1 MDCFRISVVV
11 PIYNEE
17 ESLRECNNRLLNV
30 LDNIQS
36 DYEIIYVNDGSKDTS
51 LTILKELAKNNKK
64 IKVLSFSRNFGHQA
78 AVSAGI
84 EHSKGNCVVLIDG
97 DLQDPPELISDM
109 ISKWNEGFDVVY
121 GKRSK
126 RNGETWFKKISA
138 KMFYRT
144 INQVSD
150 IDIPKDTGDFRLM
163 DRRVVDAFLKMPE
176 KNRFIRGMVS
186 WVGFNQV
193 AIEYERDKRYA
204 GITKYPI
211 KKMINFA
218 KDGIVSFSKKPLKF
232 ITQAGLC
239 FISLSII
246 MLMTM
251 SIVIGFKGYEW
262 LLIINSIMFFSG
274 IQMFSLGIIGEYIGR
289 IYDEAKD
296 RPLYIVKDSIN
307 IE

>member
-84 EHSKGNCVVLIDG
+84 EHSKGDCVVLIDG

-176 KNRFIRGMVS
+176 KKRFIRGMVS

>member
-84 EHSKGNCVVLIDG
+84 EHSKGDCVVLIDG

-211 KKMINFA
+211 KKMIKFA

>member
-84 EHSKGNCVVLIDG
+84 EHSKGDCVVLIDG
-97 DLQDPPELISDM
+97 DLQDPPELINDM

-204 GITKYPI
+204 GITKYPL

-232 ITQAGLC
+232 ITQAGLW
-239 FISLSII
+239 FISLSIV

>member
-51 LTILKELAKNNKK
+51 LTILKELAKNNEK
-64 IKVLSFSRNFGHQA
+64 IKVLSFSRNFGHQV

-84 EHSKGNCVVLIDG
+84 EHSKGDCVVLIDG

>member
-1 MDCFRISVVV
+1 MDCFKISVVV
-11 PIYNEE
+11 PVYNEE
-17 ESLRECNNRLLNV
+17 ESIRECNNRLVDV

-51 LTILKELAKNNKK
+51 LTILKELAENNKRVK
-64 IKVLSFSRNFGHQA
+64 ILSFSRNFGHQA

-84 EHSKGNCVVLIDG
+84 EHSKGDCVVLIDG
-97 DLQDPPELISDM
+97 DLQDPPELINDM

-121 GKRSK
+121 GRRSK

-138 KMFYRT
+138 KIFYRT
-144 INQVSD
+144 INKLSD

-163 DRRVVDAFLKMPE
+163 DRKVVDAFLRMPE

-193 AIEYERDKRYA
+193 ALEYERDKRYA
-204 GITKYPI
+204 GVTKYPL

-218 KDGIVSFSKKPLKF
+218 KDGIIGFSKKPLKF
-232 ITQAGLC
+232 IAKIGL
-239 FISLSII
+239 FFTFLSILTI
-246 MLMTM
+246 MLMCFLT
-251 SIVIGFKGYEW
+251 GFKEYEW
-262 LLIINSIMFFSG
+262 LLIINSVMFFTG
-274 IQMFSLGIIGEYIGR
+274 IQIFSLGIVGEYIGR

-296 RPLYIVKDSIN
+296 RPLYIIADSIN
-307 IE
+307 IK

>member
-1 MDCFRISVVV
+1 MDCFRISAVV

-84 EHSKGNCVVLIDG
+84 EHSKGDCVVLIDG
-97 DLQDPPELISDM
+97 DLQDPPELINDM

-204 GITKYPI
+204 GITKYPL

-239 FISLSII
+239 FISLSIV

>member
-211 KKMINFA
+211 KKMIKFA

>member
-51 LTILKELAKNNKK
+51 LTILKELAKNNEK
-64 IKVLSFSRNFGHQA
+64 IKVLSFSRNFGHQV

-84 EHSKGNCVVLIDG
+84 EHSKGDCVVLIDG

-126 RNGETWFKKISA
+126 RNCETWFKKISA

>member
-1 MDCFRISVVV
+1 MDCFRISAVV

-84 EHSKGNCVVLIDG
+84 EHSKGDCVVLIDG
-97 DLQDPPELISDM
+97 DLQDPPELINDM

>member
-17 ESLRECNNRLLNV
+17 ESLRECNNRLLSV

-84 EHSKGNCVVLIDG
+84 EHSKGDCVVLIDG

>member
-84 EHSKGNCVVLIDG
+84 EHSKGDCVVLIDG

>member
-51 LTILKELAKNNKK
+51 LTILKELAENNKRVK
-64 IKVLSFSRNFGHQA
+64 ILSFSRNFGHQA

-84 EHSKGNCVVLIDG
+84 EHSKGDCVVLIDG
-97 DLQDPPELISDM
+97 DLQDPPELINDM

-121 GKRSK
+121 GRRSK

-138 KMFYRT
+138 KIFYRT
-144 INQVSD
+144 INKLSD

-163 DRRVVDAFLKMPE
+163 DRKVVDAFLRMPE

-193 AIEYERDKRYA
+193 ALEYERDKRYA
-204 GITKYPI
+204 GVTKYPL

-218 KDGIVSFSKKPLKF
+218 KDGIIGFSKKPLKF
-232 ITQAGLC
+232 IAKIGL
-239 FISLSII
+239 FFTFLSILTI
-246 MLMTM
+246 MLMCFLT
-251 SIVIGFKGYEW
+251 GFKEYEW
-262 LLIINSIMFFSG
+262 LLIINSVMFFTG
-274 IQMFSLGIIGEYIGR
+274 IQIFSLGIVGEYIGR

-296 RPLYIVKDSIN
+296 RPLYIIADSIN
-307 IE
+307 IK